1 MSWTSVYD
9 GVFFLSLATIIAGSF
24 GLSVRYC
31 LRSKCEHSK
40 VCWDIV
46 DIDRHVDLETT
57 IDLKEIETNKQD
69 HAEVKKGDE
78 AV

>member
-1 MSWTSVYD
+1 
-9 GVFFLSLATIIAGSF
+9 
-24 GLSVRYC
+24 
-31 LRSKCEHSK
+31 